1 MNKSTKYHRP
11 ALAAIAAA
19 IACSTVPAAAQ
30 ETAQKTATPQT
41 TAPAQPTTPIVLTPP
56 VATPAPVQTAPQTQA
71 PVMAPPREVVQPL
84 PERAQPAP
92 TPDVKSE
99 AVPVDEPKA
108 ATPAV
113 QKSVAPK
120 TSANPEPRTRSEA
133 SVTAVPVAAAADATA
148 PTSDI
153 GSNIAVEDATA
164 SAAMAPTSEISSEPV
179 MEEQTTATE
188 APAEDGSILPWA
200 LGGIALLGLAGGAVA
215 LRRRSTRQDAYY
227 DDPIVDSDY
236 VAEEPVYDEPAP
248 VARIKTAP
256 PPATK
261 LPIIEPLATPVAAK
275 VQPEPV
281 VEREAPVREEQTASP
296 SIEERFRNP
305 PAFDE
310 GIGYHESIVDDGP
323 TPDNP
328 FTTRKARLKRARYLD
343 RIAAEEAAANGTT
356 PPAPKL
362 AVSTSISQTGSTAA
376 PSAPQHRTVT
386 FGSSKKVD
394 A

>member
-30 ETAQKTATPQT
+30 ETVTPQT

-71 PVMAPPREVVQPL
+71 PVMAPRREVVQPL
-84 PERAQPAP
+84 PERAQPTPAP
-92 TPDVKSE
+92 EVKSE
-99 AVPVDEPKA
+99 AAPVDEPKA
-108 ATPAV
+108 ETGAAP
-113 QKSVAPK
+113 KSAAPK
-120 TSANPEPRTRSEA
+120 TVAKPEPRTRSIA
-133 SVTAVPVAAAADATA
+133 PVAVAPVAAVADATA
-148 PTSDI
+148 PTSDT
-153 GSNIAVEDATA
+153 GSDIAVEDATA

-188 APAEDGSILPWA
+188 TPTEDGSILPWA

-215 LRRRSTRQDAYY
+215 LRRRSTRQDTYY
-227 DDPIVDSDY
+227 DDPVVDSDY
-236 VAEEPVYDEPAP
+236 VAEEPVYEEPVP
-248 VARIKTAP
+248 VARIKTTP

-275 VQPEPV
+275 VQSEPV
-281 VEREAPVREEQTASP
+281 IEREAPVREERIAPP
-296 SIEERFRNP
+296 SIEERFRHP

-356 PPAPKL
+356 PPAPKP
-362 AVSTSISQTGSTAA
+362 AVSTSISQTGTAAA

-386 FGSSKKVD
+386 FGNNKKVD